1 MADEERLLEL
11 FKYHPY
17 LIDDELEN
25 FELIF
30 RRYPNGTQP
39 DLLFYKPNPPCEIV
53 IVEIKSGAID
63 HNAVNQIYS
72 YIRKERDYDDCD
84 NIRGII
90 IGRSISD
97 NAVKL
102 LQQIS
107 ENKNINISVKI
118 LGRDVPE
125 KVKFCIKCRRANW
138 LNVQECKYCGN
149 KKFFT

>member
-11 FKYHPY
+11 FKCHPY

-25 FELIF
+25 FELIA
-30 RRYPNGTQP
+30 RTYRNGTQP
-39 DLLFYKPNPPCEIV
+39 DLLFYKHNPPCEIV

-72 YIRKERDYDDCD
+72 YIRKERNYSGCG

-90 IGRSISD
+90 IGRTISD

-118 LGRDVPE
+118 LGQDVPE
-125 KVKFCIKCRRANW
+125 KVKYCIKCRKANW
-138 LNVQECKYCGN
+138 FNAQKCKYCGN
-149 KKFFT
+149 QKFFT